1 MEMAR
6 NVCTVMQEVVA
17 EPPVCT
23 LGTEQAAFLKVA
35 TNSANSKPP
44 FSLEKKREVALP
56 TLRKRNPLGYQKMR
70 VFKSS
75 VFIPGFCSWVLIRHT
90 SCLSFFGFQK

>member
-1 MEMAR
+1 MKMASD
-6 NVCTVMQEVVA
+6 VCTAMQEVVA

-23 LGTEQAAFLKVA
+23 LGTEQAAFLKMA

-44 FSLEKKREVALP
+44 FSLEKKGEAALP
-56 TLRKRNPLGYQKMR
+56 TLRKRNPLGYQKMG

-75 VFIPGFCSWVLIRHT
+75 VFIPGFCSWVLIRQT
-90 SCLSFFGFQK
+90 KCLSFFEFQK